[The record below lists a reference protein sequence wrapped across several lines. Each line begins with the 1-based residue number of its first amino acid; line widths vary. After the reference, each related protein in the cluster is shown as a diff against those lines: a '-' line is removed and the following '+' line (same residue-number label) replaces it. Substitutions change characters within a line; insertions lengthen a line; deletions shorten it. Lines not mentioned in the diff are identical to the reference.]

1 MAWGAAGAGGPTS
14 ALRGKGGSMEVQAEC
29 PWCGMVTLRPTEVR
43 CEADPRSDE
52 ALCEINCPVCHR
64 LVYAK
69 TTADGI
75 KIIRAAGASGIS
87 GLVPFELLERRSGPP
102 LLWDEVLDMLGVALN
117 VNRGPNRGASSD
129 ASSTIT

>member
-1 MAWGAAGAGGPTS
+1 MPVVRHGDVASDGSP
-14 ALRGKGGSMEVQAEC
+14 LRG
-29 PWCGMVTLRPTEVR
+29 RPSVR
-43 CEADPRSDE
+43 RSS
-52 ALCEINCPVCHR
+52 INCPVCHR

-102 LLWDEVLDMLGVALN
+102 LLWDEVLDMLAGLDTTPFPQVELIDRLGVALN

>member
-1 MAWGAAGAGGPTS
+1 
-14 ALRGKGGSMEVQAEC
+14 MEVQAEC

-102 LLWDEVLDMLGVALN
+102 LLWDEVLDMLAGLDTTPFPQMELIDRLGVALN